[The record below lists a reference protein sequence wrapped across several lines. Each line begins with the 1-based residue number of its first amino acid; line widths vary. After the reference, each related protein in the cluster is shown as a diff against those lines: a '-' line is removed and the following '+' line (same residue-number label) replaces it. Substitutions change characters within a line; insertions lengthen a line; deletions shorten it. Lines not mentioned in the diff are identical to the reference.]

1 MTSDKLWKRWWN
13 KRADKRKDVGSACRK
28 SVQTDLSG
36 KFEATGGFCEI
47 TAPVPGNVYAL
58 EDVPDETFSQR
69 ILGDGAAILPAE
81 DYILAP
87 AAGTINYVAATGHVM
102 GLLLD
107 NGIQVLIHVG
117 INTVQLDG
125 KYFHVLAEMGER
137 VTPGTPILRFD
148 REEILREGYSL
159 MTPVIVTHE
168 DRDLEVRAVSQRHV
182 ARGENFLKVTVLSK

>member
-13 KRADKRKDVGSACRK
+13 KRADKRKDVGSVCRK
-28 SVQTDLSG
+28 SVHPYLPGES
-36 KFEATGGFCEI
+36 EATGGFYEI
-47 TAPVPGNVYAL
+47 VAPVPGDVYAL
-58 EDVPDETFSQR
+58 EDVPDETFSQG

-81 DYILAP
+81 DYISAP

-148 REEILREGYSL
+148 RGEILRKGYSL

-168 DRDLEVRAVSQRHV
+168 DRELEVRAVSQRNV
-182 ARGENFLKVTVLSK
+182 ARGEKFLKVTVISK